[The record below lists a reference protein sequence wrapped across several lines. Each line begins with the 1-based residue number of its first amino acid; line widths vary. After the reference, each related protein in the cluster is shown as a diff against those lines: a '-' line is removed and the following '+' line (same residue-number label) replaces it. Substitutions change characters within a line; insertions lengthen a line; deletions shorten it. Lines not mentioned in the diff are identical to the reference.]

1 MVGAVGIEPTS
12 EPWGLQN
19 VPTSIPRGQT
29 NPRPELPFSTV
40 PDSHSR
46 KENSPPALLC
56 RTLRPARKDVARSTE
71 RSKPFSN
78 PQPNPQNAM
87 SCTTYEVFGSP
98 RGLVSGILNYC
109 RTKVRF
115 GVVEAINGNIKTLLR
130 RGRGYKNLAYLLLKA
145 QRMAVTKTEFIVVRK
160 AA

>member
-1 MVGAVGIEPTS
+1 MVGAVGIEPMS

-98 RGLVSGILNYC
+98 RGLVC
-109 RTKVRF
+109 CC
-115 GVVEAINGNIKTLLR
+115 KT
-130 RGRGYKNLAYLLLKA
+130 
-145 QRMAVTKTEFIVVRK
+145 F
-160 AA
+160 